1 MNTNTLGV
9 SCGRILESVG
19 MRNLVLGCAIASLF
33 QMGVNAQA
41 QNVNGTPQ
49 SATTA
54 KGQMYRGVVI
64 DDEDQP
70 LLGVSVKDKHG
81 KTLTLTDQTGEFR
94 VMLPAGETTLTFT
107 YVGMKQQ
114 KMRMSTLQEE
124 CHTSSGRCQCYRRD
138 SDYGYLFA
146 QEGEL
151 HRFGSILSQGRTQGY
166 RQPERAAESFSTRS
180 FVCHHGEQS
189 RRF

>member
-1 MNTNTLGV
+1 MKTNTLGV
-9 SCGRILESVG
+9 SCSRILESVG

-33 QMGVNAQA
+33 QIGGVTAQA
-41 QNVNGTPQ
+41 QNVKGTPQ

-54 KGQMYRGVVI
+54 KGQMYRGVVV

-94 VMLPAGETTLTFT
+94 VMLPAGETTLTFS

-114 KMRMSTLQEE
+114 KMRMSTGKKNVIRL
-124 CHTSSGRCQCYRRD
+124 
-138 SDYGYLFA
+138 
-146 QEGEL
+146 
-151 HRFGSILSQGRTQGY
+151 
-166 RQPERAAESFSTRS
+166 
-180 FVCHHGEQS
+180 
-189 RRF
+189 